1 MNEGFHYSKM
11 PNARGGF
18 TTRPVLGKQLTTRE
32 LDAAVSTATGLP
44 AAQCAQVFTTYLQQI
59 LTAAGDSRWSS
70 SVHELVRFSPVSGG
84 SKPQADD
91 FHSADD
97 LAADVALVFTAPVI
111 RQWRQRLQL
120 VGHGIQGFA
129 APVVASILS
138 ASTNQIDVYVPGD
151 MITVRGQ
158 HLKVERDDPT
168 QGIFLIK
175 PDGTETRCMSYGAI
189 TRLRVTALVPGTLSG
204 PLRVRVASRVNGSVR
219 SSVYTGV
226 LQQVAAPVVG

>member
-18 TTRPVLGKQLTTRE
+18 TTRPVLGKQLTTQE
-32 LDAAVSTATGLP
+32 LDTAVSTATGLP

-91 FHSADD
+91 FHSAED

-120 VGHGIQGFA
+120 VGHGIQGTVC
-129 APVVASILS
+129 PVVTSILCN
-138 ASTNQIDVYVPGD
+138 STDTVDHYVPGAI
-151 MITVRGQ
+151 ITARGQ
-158 HLKVERDDPT
+158 HMKVDQDDPT
-168 QGIFLIK
+168 QGIFFT
-175 PDGTETRCMSYGAI
+175 PADGPEVRCEHYAGI
-189 TRLRVTALVPGTLSG
+189 TRFRFSAIVPDTLSG
-204 PLRVRVASRVNGSVR
+204 PLRVRVASRINGSVR

-226 LQQVAAPVVG
+226 LQQAAAPVIG